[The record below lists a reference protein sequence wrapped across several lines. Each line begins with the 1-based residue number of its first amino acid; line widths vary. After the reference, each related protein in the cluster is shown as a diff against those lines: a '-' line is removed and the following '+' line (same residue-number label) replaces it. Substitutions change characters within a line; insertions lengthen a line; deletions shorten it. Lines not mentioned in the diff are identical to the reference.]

1 MKNKGITLVGLIIT
15 IIVLLILATV
25 SISLIINN
33 GVLDKAQH
41 GVDKYSEEEEL
52 EQIKLAVASARLK
65 GNGFLVMENLSNELE
80 FNFENGKLHACNNF
94 LICYGLYKN
103 YIIMNTGEII
113 IRKKDDIVKGNLS
126 KSRFKDLVSSNTPKN
141 IIFTNT
147 GGEGEDIS
155 EEQDGSVIAWR
166 EDETLYISSSE
177 IGYNIN
183 APSDCKSLFS
193 LGRWGAFGWQ
203 TNIEKIDCSCLD
215 TSNVTNMMQMFYECT
230 NLNSLNIS
238 NFDTR
243 KVTNMSYMFEACNKL
258 NTLNLANFNMSNV
271 TNITS
276 ILLQAKVISL
286 IIPKT
291 NGNGINNT
299 ESILYGNDT
308 SISYNISANGRT
320 VTIK

>member
-155 EEQDGSVIAWR
+155 E
-166 EDETLYISSSE
+166 
-177 IGYNIN
+177 
-183 APSDCKSLFS
+183 
-193 LGRWGAFGWQ
+193 
-203 TNIEKIDCSCLD
+203 
-215 TSNVTNMMQMFYECT
+215 
-230 NLNSLNIS
+230 
-238 NFDTR
+238 
-243 KVTNMSYMFEACNKL
+243 
-258 NTLNLANFNMSNV
+258 
-271 TNITS
+271 
-276 ILLQAKVISL
+276 
-286 IIPKT
+286 
-291 NGNGINNT
+291 
-299 ESILYGNDT
+299 
-308 SISYNISANGRT
+308 
-320 VTIK
+320 